1 MSERKYSEIYSNS
14 SHEKVTPGIIQKV
27 KVVTV
32 GDISVG
38 KSSLAMRFTKGIFE
52 DQYKPTVGAV
62 FVFRTVNYG
71 RRRVLFQIWDT
82 AGQERF
88 KSLVPMYLRD
98 AKFVLLVYDIT
109 DMKSFEAV
117 PYWLNYV
124 TKYAPADIQIALVAN
139 KIDLNHMQ
147 SVDSQ
152 VAQQF
157 AQENG
162 AIFEEVSAKKGTNV
176 ENLFT
181 RLAMTLPVEEPE
193 KSTPKK
199 KKIPVNPK
207 LYVNDADRI
216 SFGKCCTIR

>member
-1 MSERKYSEIYSNS
+1 
-14 SHEKVTPGIIQKV
+14 
-27 KVVTV
+27 
-32 GDISVG
+32 
-38 KSSLAMRFTKGIFE
+38 
-52 DQYKPTVGAV
+52 
-62 FVFRTVNYG
+62 
-71 RRRVLFQIWDT
+71 
-82 AGQERF
+82 
-88 KSLVPMYLRD
+88 MYLRD

-124 TKYAPADIQIALVAN
+124 TKYAPPDIQIALVAN
-139 KIDLNHMQ
+139 KIDLSHMQ

-152 VAQQF
+152 IAQQF

-193 KSTPKK
+193 KLTPK

-207 LYVNDADRI
+207 LYVNDDHRI